1 MLRPAGPSTTFVC
14 RPLLDSGDS
23 AIALFFLQLKRNTMK
38 ARILA
43 ALVMA
48 TSCMVSGQAFADEA
62 LAKSKNCMSCHAID
76 KKVVGPAYKDVAK
89 KYAGDAK
96 AADALA
102 TKVIKGGSGVWG
114 PVPMPAN
121 AQVNDAEAKKLVA
134 WILSLK

>member
-1 MLRPAGPSTTFVC
+1 
-14 RPLLDSGDS
+14 
-23 AIALFFLQLKRNTMK
+23 MK

-96 AADALA
+96 AADVRSAVQDLGERFNQLLKSLRDA
-102 TKVIKGGSGVWG
+102 GVIG
-114 PVPMPAN
+114 
-121 AQVNDAEAKKLVA
+121 E
-134 WILSLK
+134 

>member
-1 MLRPAGPSTTFVC
+1 MMKRTL
-14 RPLLDSGDS
+14 
-23 AIALFFLQLKRNTMK
+23 IALAMTLSV
-38 ARILA
+38 A
-43 ALVMA
+43 APAM
-48 TSCMVSGQAFADEA
+48 ADEA

-102 TKVIKGGSGVWG
+102 TKVLKGGSGVWG